1 MAENA
6 RTDSPTLGDRG
17 TTGACHAQRRS
28 QLHMIMSDV
37 TQ

>member
-6 RTDSPTLGDRG
+6 RTGSQTLGDRG